1 MQKKYANGRT
11 IDNCIQTNGTLLTD
25 EWCRFLQYLPAGLSL
40 AWAYTKSD
48 TIFAPIAIHACINL
62 VAIGGLR

>member
-1 MQKKYANGRT
+1 MAVLKY
-11 IDNCIQTNGTLLTD
+11 I
-25 EWCRFLQYLPAGLSL
+25 PAGLSL

-48 TIFAPIAIHACINL
+48 TIFAPIIIHACINL

>member
-1 MQKKYANGRT
+1 LGYIGKYSPLELVMAV
-11 IDNCIQTNGTLLTD
+11 
-25 EWCRFLQYLPAGLSL
+25 LQYLPAGLSL

-48 TIFAPIAIHACINL
+48 TIFAPIIIHACINL